1 MNTATDILKKKTLF
15 FLALL
20 LLSIAAIA
28 LQIIPKMATLQEKN
42 STTSRSNT
50 SNTPVEINDRDSSSP
65 INRQSR
71 NSNKDAILSPS
82 NESTTVG
89 SNSIQQE
96 HQDVKGVHQE
106 QNNSTITAE
115 SNDRNITHSIP
126 LIFPDRK
133 ESTDILFMVM
143 GESKY
148 FLSWH
153 SLLKD
158 IDANIFFVYA
168 SFDEAVNP
176 TDEKSC
182 NCHRNNTDLQCQT
195 IFIPGTTWT
204 AGRNL
209 LAEEAI
215 REERRRG
222 EQFTHWVFA
231 DEDVVDQ
238 LACWKGKA
246 LKDKVYSRAGYG
258 SKLCWQRIFDYIGS
272 SIVPDNASSIS
283 IPYQGMQFQATSNAD
298 ALFVAFK
305 RDYVLYLLP
314 YPSLRK
320 GASEWLSQA
329 GLFCVINTC
338 MKQSVAYVP
347 YTSVANPMHRPYT
360 RGGLNAENFQEVVRD
375 NYFNE
380 DLGFKPCAGFISLFQ
395 NYDLTAPLSPKN
407 AHTLNNL
414 IPTQNLSSCEA
425 LKLRHESWE
434 AAIATIKEP

>member
-1 MNTATDILKKKTLF
+1 MMNTATDILKKKTLF

-42 STTSRSNT
+42 STTSR

-115 SNDRNITHSIP
+115 SNGRNVTHSIP

-133 ESTDILFMVM
+133 ESTDILFMAM

-182 NCHRNNTDLQCQT
+182 NCHRNNTDLQCQASGARHSV
-195 IFIPGTTWT
+195 P
-204 AGRNL
+204 NM
-209 LAEEAI
+209 
-215 REERRRG
+215 
-222 EQFTHWVFA
+222 
-231 DEDVVDQ
+231 VVRH
-238 LACWKGKA
+238 
-246 LKDKVYSRAGYG
+246 V
-258 SKLCWQRIFDYIGS
+258 
-272 SIVPDNASSIS
+272 
-283 IPYQGMQFQATSNAD
+283 T
-298 ALFVAFK
+298 
-305 RDYVLYLLP
+305 
-314 YPSLRK
+314 
-320 GASEWLSQA
+320 
-329 GLFCVINTC
+329 
-338 MKQSVAYVP
+338 
-347 YTSVANPMHRPYT
+347 
-360 RGGLNAENFQEVVRD
+360 GLNSGVN
-375 NYFNE
+375 
-380 DLGFKPCAGFISLFQ
+380 S
-395 NYDLTAPLSPKN
+395 
-407 AHTLNNL
+407 
-414 IPTQNLSSCEA
+414 
-425 LKLRHESWE
+425 
-434 AAIATIKEP
+434 

>member
-1 MNTATDILKKKTLF
+1 MRSPGQKHLF
-15 FLALL
+15 SLL
-20 LLSIAAIA
+20 LLSIAAIV
-28 LQIIPKMATLQEKN
+28 LQIIPATLQESN
-42 STTSRSNT
+42 STISIST
-50 SNTPVEINDRDSSSP
+50 TPAEFNDRGTSSP
-65 INRQSR
+65 PITLQSR
-71 NSNKDAILSPS
+71 NSNK
-82 NESTTVG
+82 
-89 SNSIQQE
+89 
-96 HQDVKGVHQE
+96 
-106 QNNSTITAE
+106 
-115 SNDRNITHSIP
+115 

-143 GESKY
+143 GQRKY

-168 SFDEAVNP
+168 SFDGAVNS

-182 NCHRNNTDLQCQT
+182 NCHRNNTDLQCET

-204 AGRNL
+204 EGRNL

-222 EQFTHWVFA
+222 KQFTHWVFA
-231 DEDVVDQ
+231 DEGVVPD
-238 LACWKGKA
+238 CWTT
-246 LKDKVYSRAGYG
+246 KDIISKVYGRAGYG
-258 SKLCWQRIFDYIGS
+258 AKSCWQRIFDYIGS
-272 SIVPDNASSIS
+272 SIVPENASSIS
-283 IPYQGMQFQATSNAD
+283 MPLNKARPMQFQATSNAD
-298 ALFVAFK
+298 ALFFAFK
-305 RDYVLYLLP
+305 RDYVPYLLP

-320 GASEWLSQA
+320 GTSEWLSQA

-347 YTSVANPMHRPYT
+347 YITVKNPMHRPYT
-360 RGGLNAENFQEVVRD
+360 RVGLDAKNLTQVVRN

-380 DLGFKPCAGFISLFQ
+380 DLGFTPCAGFDSLGQ
-395 NYDLTAPLSPKN
+395 NYDLTAPLSPEN

-414 IPTQNLSSCEA
+414 IPTQKLSSCEA

-434 AAIATIKEP
+434 AAIASIKEY